1 MLYSSGAGPGVNR
14 DDEETS
20 SGDRGL
26 DQNWLG
32 DLKRMLCVLD
42 SQRCREHKRKSLAP
56 EHATCIL
63 RDEQVFNNPFFN
75 VPDKGDSI
83 NNINQL

>member
-42 SQRCREHKRKSLAP
+42 S
-56 EHATCIL
+56 
-63 RDEQVFNNPFFN
+63 
-75 VPDKGDSI
+75 
-83 NNINQL
+83 